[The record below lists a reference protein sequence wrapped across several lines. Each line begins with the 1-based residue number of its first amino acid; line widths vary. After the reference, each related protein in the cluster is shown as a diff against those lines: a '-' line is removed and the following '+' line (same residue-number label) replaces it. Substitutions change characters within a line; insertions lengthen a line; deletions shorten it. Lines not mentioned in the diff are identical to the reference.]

1 MHAHIGIWKLN
12 DAGTSSSDA
21 LAREIGELFQQQGG
35 FHSYS
40 LVRTDEHEVVAITIF
55 ETSAQLHDALQ
66 ALDNTIRQNL
76 RNLSDGEPERR
87 AGDVIYHLELA
98 RPD

>member
-21 LAREIGELFQQQGG
+21 MAREIGELFQQQGG

-40 LVRTDEHEVVAITIF
+40 LVRTDEQEVVAITMF

-66 ALDNTIRQNL
+66 ALDSAVRQNL
-76 RNLSDGEPERR
+76 RNLSGGDPERR
-87 AGDVIYHLELA
+87 AGDVVYHIERA
-98 RPD
+98 HQD